1 MDRSL
6 FAYILRHSRPQQIW
20 LTLVICLYFPIQYVS
35 LELPK
40 LIIDDAIG
48 ADGQGPYPVQLL
60 GLIQFQIDVSQ
71 LNFLWILCGTY
82 LFFVVLNNA
91 LKYYIN
97 VYIGRLA
104 ERMLRRMRYELFQ
117 RILCFPVGHFRRASP
132 SEIIPMVTQELEPVG
147 GFAGVAFSE
156 PIYKGGMLL
165 VLLGFMVAQDVILG
179 LAAIS
184 LFPLQ
189 IWLIPRLQARV
200 NRLNKKRVREVRRL
214 AEQIGET
221 VTAVAE
227 IRAND
232 AIRHERAR
240 FTARLAKIYW
250 IRYDIYLQKY
260 LIKFINNFIDKLTPF
275 FFFAI
280 GGWLVLEGQVTIGAL
295 TGVLLAYKDVST
307 PWKELLAWYQ
317 QKEDARIKY
326 EQVISQFDPPGLRPP
341 HSLDEAP
348 PETFDAQAPIIF
360 SKACLED
367 EGGGAIL
374 QPLDLELETSRPVI
388 VLGQAGS
395 GRQEFALLL
404 AGQMRPSA
412 GTVTWAAL
420 ELNDLPPSALG
431 RELAYVSA
439 QPVLATGTVA
449 DNLAFG
455 LRHDVV
461 SPASLDGGKAARR
474 ARELL
479 EARAAGNSEDDVD
492 AFWLDMERAG
502 VENRSGLARRAI
514 QILRLVEL
522 DDDVY
527 RLGLRGTVDLTN
539 RPELAQKILLA
550 RRALHDKLDSPA
562 FADLVEPF
570 EENAYNTNASIAE
583 NLLFGAPMGPTF
595 QEGNLARQPFLRA
608 LLREIG
614 LDEELMR
621 VGRNLAETMLELF
634 ADLPPGHEFFARYSF
649 IAAEDL
655 PSYQDIVKRSA
666 KGLRHLDG
674 EEQDML
680 FELPL
685 RLIPAQHRLGL
696 ISDRL
701 KARILEAR
709 KALRE
714 RLPGSLREEIA
725 FFNADEYN
733 PGASVQDNILFGK
746 PVQSQAG
753 AAQQIGNLIGE
764 LLDAMN
770 LRDAVI
776 EVGLSAHVGVAG
788 ARLGSIQRQ
797 KLALARA
804 IVRRPRVLVV
814 DEALSS
820 LPIATQLRLAG
831 AILRERDGHATIWLP
846 AHEELAQAGFVR
858 LLRFDQGH
866 LDKDMTLASASQAPP
881 ATEPKEE
888 EPQP

>member
-48 ADGQGPYPVQLL
+48 ADGKGPFSVQLL
-60 GLIQFQIDVSQ
+60 GFIQFSIDASQ
-71 LNFLWILCGTY
+71 LTFLWLLCGAY
-82 LFFVVLNNA
+82 LFFVVLNNGI
-91 LKYYIN
+91 KYYIN
-97 VYIGRLA
+97 VYAGRLA

-117 RILCFPVGHFRRASP
+117 RILCFPIGHFRRSSP

-184 LFPLQ
+184 LFPFQ

-307 PWKELLAWYQ
+307 PWRELLAWYQ

-326 EQVISQFDPPGLRPP
+326 EQVMSQFDPPGLRPP
-341 HSLDEAP
+341 HSLDDGP
-348 PETFDAQAPIIF
+348 PEAFDPQSPIIF
-360 SKACLED
+360 AQACLQD
-367 EGGGAIL
+367 EGGNPVL
-374 QPLDLELETSRPVI
+374 QPLDMEVETSNSVV

-404 AGQMRPSA
+404 AGQMQPGSGA
-412 GTVTWAAL
+412 VTWGKL
-420 ELNDLPPSALG
+420 PLMDLPPSALG

-455 LRHDVV
+455 LRHSVV
-461 SPASLDGGKAARR
+461 APANHDDAKAAQR

-492 AFWLDMERAG
+492 AFWLDMDRAG
-502 VENRSGLARRAI
+502 VESRSGLARRAI
-514 QILRLVEL
+514 KVLRLVEL
-522 DDDVY
+522 ADDVY

-539 RPELAQKILLA
+539 RPELAAKILMA
-550 RRALHDKLDSPA
+550 RRALHDRLDGPD

-570 EENAYNTNASIAE
+570 NENTYNNNASIAE
-583 NLLFGAPMGPTF
+583 NLLFGAPMGPAF
-595 QEGNLARQPFLRA
+595 QENNLAAQPFVRA

-621 VGRNLAETMLELF
+621 VGRALAETMLELF

-655 PSYQDIVKRSA
+655 PSYQDIIKRSA

-685 RLIPAQHRLGL
+685 RLIAAQHRLGL
-696 ISDRL
+696 INDRL

-709 KALRE
+709 KALRD

-746 PVQSQAG
+746 LVQSQAG

-764 LLDAMN
+764 LLDEMK
-770 LRDAVI
+770 LRDVVV

-788 ARLGSIQRQ
+788 ARLGPIQRQ

-814 DEALSS
+814 DEALGG
-820 LPIATQLRLAG
+820 LPISAQIRLAS
-831 AILRERDGHATIWLP
+831 AILKERAGDSTIWLP
-846 AHEELAQAGFVR
+846 TQDDLAQAGFAR
-858 LLRFDQGH
+858 LLRFDQGR
-866 LDKDMTLASASQAPP
+866 LDEDSPLSGDTPIPST
-881 ATEPKEE
+881 TEPKEE